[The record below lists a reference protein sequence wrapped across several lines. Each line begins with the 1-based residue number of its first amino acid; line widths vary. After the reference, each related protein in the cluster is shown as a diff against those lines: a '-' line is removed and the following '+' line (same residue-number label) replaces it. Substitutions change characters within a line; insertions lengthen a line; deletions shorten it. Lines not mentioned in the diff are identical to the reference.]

1 MTRLSLALLGIYGFF
16 LSRQASRNVSS
27 IAEQAAHGDPRAQTH
42 FTQTRYARV
51 LGPKNSD
58 LGMIFYGAVAL
69 TALTGTVRRPSVHR
83 ILILGSL
90 ASLSMSLYLVWSL
103 AFRLRVWCPICM
115 KGHALN
121 LVTFLTL
128 RHLK

>member
-1 MTRLSLALLGIYGFF
+1 MTRLGLALLGIYGFF
-16 LSRQASRNVSS
+16 LSRQAGRNISS
-27 IAEQAAHGDPRAQTH
+27 IAEQGAQGDHRAQTH

-58 LGMIFYGAVAL
+58 LGMTFYGAVAL

-83 ILILGSL
+83 VLTLGSL
-90 ASLSMSLYLVWSL
+90 ASLSMSLYLAWAL
-103 AFRLRVWCPICM
+103 AFRLRVCCPICM

>member
-1 MTRLSLALLGIYGFF
+1 MTRFILALLGIYGFR
-16 LSRQASRNVSS
+16 LSRRAGRTISS
-27 IAEQAAHGDPRAQTH
+27 TAEQAARGDPRAETH

-69 TALTGTVRRPSVHR
+69 TALTGTARRPGLHR
-83 ILILGSL
+83 ILMLGSL
-90 ASLSMSLYLVWSL
+90 ASLAMSLYLLWAL
-103 AFRLRVWCPICM
+103 LFRLRVWCPVCM

-121 LVTFLTL
+121 LLTFLTL
-128 RHLK
+128 RRLK

>member
-27 IAEQAAHGDPRAQTH
+27 IAERAAQSDPRAQSH

-58 LGMIFYGAVAL
+58 LGMIFYGTVAL

-128 RHLK
+128 RSLK